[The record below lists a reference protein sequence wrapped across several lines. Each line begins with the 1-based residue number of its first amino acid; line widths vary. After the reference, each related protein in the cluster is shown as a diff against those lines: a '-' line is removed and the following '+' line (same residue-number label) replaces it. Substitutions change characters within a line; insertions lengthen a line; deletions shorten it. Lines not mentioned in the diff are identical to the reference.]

1 MTPDQFDG
9 TPLKIHAPA
18 TYRIEVDGAVN
29 ENLLDASENLHI
41 TTLQRSDHSI
51 VTILV
56 ARVRD
61 QAEFS
66 GLLNTLYD
74 WHLPIRSVKLLS
86 KDKQD

>member
-1 MTPDQFDG
+1 MTTDQYNG
-9 TPLKIHAPA
+9 ITLKIHTPA
-18 TYRIEVDGAVN
+18 TYRIEVDGTVS
-29 ENLLDASENLHI
+29 ESLLDAFENLHI
-41 TTLQRSDHSI
+41 TTRQRSDHSM

-74 WHLPIRSVKLLS
+74 WHLPIR
-86 KDKQD
+86 